1 MMNTFLLIG
10 LAPDDR
16 LPRYTLN
23 IAVDGAIA
31 VAYVDRISDI
41 IAFAKLLH
49 PQIDYI
55 AIGTGDRA
63 CDHAV
68 EAACRRAGLPL
79 QGDRRVT
86 RRRTAATDRTDQD
99 RRREQEEGGQ
109 ERPTNDKPPHRRND
123 HGSGKT
129 DR

>member
-41 IAFAKLLH
+41 IAFAKLMH
-49 PQIDYI
+49 DHIDYV

-63 CDHAV
+63 YDHAV

-79 QGDRRVT
+79 QGDRRIA
-86 RRRTAATDRTDQD
+86 RRRAAATDRTDQD
-99 RRREQEEGGQ
+99 RRGEQEEG
-109 ERPTNDKPPHRRND
+109 ERSRPTNDKPPHRRND
-123 HGSGKT
+123 HGGGKA